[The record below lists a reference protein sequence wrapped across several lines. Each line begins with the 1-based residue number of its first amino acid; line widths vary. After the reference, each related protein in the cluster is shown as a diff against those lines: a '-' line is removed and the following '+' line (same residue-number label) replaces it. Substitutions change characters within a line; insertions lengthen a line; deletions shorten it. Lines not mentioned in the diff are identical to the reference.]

1 MEVRDR
7 FEDLGR
13 RGAQVACRSL
23 GYTTGAQILVGAA
36 SPFPSP
42 DTVPRVVTVPR
53 VHTDVICSG
62 FESSLTDCDIETDD
76 DESLSLQRYRSSY
89 AEDIRVD
96 AVALIC
102 TTPTGAVPQRS
113 CV

>member
-42 DTVPRVVTVPR
+42 DTVPRVV
-53 VHTDVICSG
+53 TDVICSG